1 MSCLENRVNFKPYL
15 VQPGAKVDLAR
26 FDADDKSLL
35 KRGKAQAK
43 ADLEAWREKL
53 EALQNVFYASG
64 RHKLLIV
71 LQAMDTAGK
80 DSTIRMVFDG
90 VNPQG
95 VKVANFKAPTQEEL
109 AHDFL
114 WRVHT
119 KVPGNGE
126 IVIFNRS
133 HYEDVLITRV
143 NNWIDDAICTQRYAA
158 INAFEQL
165 LAENG
170 TTILKFYLHISK
182 DEQKQRLIER
192 QQDPTKQWKFNP
204 DDLKTRAQW
213 GDYMS
218 AYSNAIAATSTA
230 HAPWFV
236 VPANSKLQRNL
247 LISAAICTALESL
260 KLTYP
265 KPLPGIAKIRVR

>member
-1 MSCLENRVNFKPYL
+1 MNTQLYRIKAN
-15 VQPGAKVDLAR
+15 AKSVLDKYDPA
-26 FDADDKSLL
+26 DKSFFSEGKEAAKIALEDLNNRLESLQSLL
-35 KRGKAQAK
+35 YAEGK
-43 ADLEAWREKL
+43 
-53 EALQNVFYASG
+53 
-64 RHKLLIV
+64 HKLLIV

-95 VKVANFKAPTQEEL
+95 VRVANFKAPSAEEL
-109 AHDFL
+109 ARDFL
-114 WRVHT
+114 WRVHD
-119 KVPGNGE
+119 KVPANGE

-143 NNWIDDAICTQRYAA
+143 NGWIDADTCQSRYRH

-165 LAENG
+165 LSDNG

-204 DDLKTRAQW
+204 ADLKTRKQW
-213 GDYMS
+213 DDYMS
-218 AYSNAIAATSTA
+218 AYSQAIAATSTEI
-230 HAPWFV
+230 APWYV

-247 LISAAICTALESL
+247 IVSTVICNTLESL

-265 KPLPGIAKIRVR
+265 GPLPGIEKIKLD